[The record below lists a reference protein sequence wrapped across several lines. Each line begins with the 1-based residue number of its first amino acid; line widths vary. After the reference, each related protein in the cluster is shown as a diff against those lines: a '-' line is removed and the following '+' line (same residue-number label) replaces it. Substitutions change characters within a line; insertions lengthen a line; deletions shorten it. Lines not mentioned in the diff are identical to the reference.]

1 MTEIHV
7 SSLVNALLN
16 KGFESVESHH
26 TMLWL
31 VVGGGRR
38 NIHTWIS
45 HGQRKADDRLLNHI
59 ARELHLSK
67 PELLLFI
74 RCEIGY
80 ERYVELMK
88 ERGHLRP

>member
-1 MTEIHV
+1 MTEIHI
-7 SSLVNALLN
+7 SNLVNALLN
-16 KGFESVESHH
+16 KGLEKVESRH

-31 VVGGGRR
+31 VVGGRRR

-45 HGQRKADDRLLNHI
+45 HGQRKADDWLLNHI

-67 PELLLFI
+67 RELLQLI
-74 RCEIGY
+74 QCQIGGDDY
-80 ERYVELMK
+80 ASLMI